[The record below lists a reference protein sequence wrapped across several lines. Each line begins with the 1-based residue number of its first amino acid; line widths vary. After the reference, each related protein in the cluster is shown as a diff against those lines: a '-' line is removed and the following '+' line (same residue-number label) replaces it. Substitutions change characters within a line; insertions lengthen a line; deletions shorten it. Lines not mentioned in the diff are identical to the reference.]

1 MTTSATPY
9 NMSFEVKLYTKTGV
23 FCEVV
28 EASTPT
34 LAIRKATEIAR
45 KCGITGKI
53 THTATLLQQ

>member
-1 MTTSATPY
+1 
-9 NMSFEVKLYTKTGV
+9 MSFEVKLYTKTGV